1 MGLVS
6 GGINVNYSG
15 ILNKLNSIP
24 NSLNTVIAKIATGV
38 TNECISNS
46 PYDTG
51 YLRSQWNMQNI
62 SEALWRISN
71 NTSYIMYLEFGTS
84 RFRGHEGFVRGSIER
99 WRSEGIK
106 RIKAAVK

>member
-1 MGLVS
+1 MGLVT

-24 NSLNTVIAKIATGV
+24 KSLDAVVAKIATGV
-38 TNECISNS
+38 TNECIANS
-46 PYDTG
+46 PVDTG

-71 NTSYIMYLEFGTS
+71 NTRYIRYLEFGTR
-84 RFRGHEGFVRGSIER
+84 RFQGHAGFVRGSIER

-106 RIKAAVK
+106 MIKAAMK